1 MSMKFEIADWRFE
14 LTWREMVCTP
24 LERDTLDRSKVEEKP
39 EFNNWNSLRPAFVD
53 GTDKHTTQQT
63 KRREKRNEL
72 D

>member
-24 LERDTLDRSKVEEKP
+24 VDQDTLDRSKAEEKP
-39 EFNNWNSLRPAFVD
+39 EFNNRNSLRPAFVD
-53 GTDKHTTQQT
+53 GTNKPTTQQA